1 MRQPRFARFRTWP
14 HTMTVL
20 VFAVFAVAAL
30 WPGTVRGQSREETL
44 VIARDIDDVV
54 TNDPSRTFEW
64 TSQIPTHAAY
74 DTLLSIEPPDIAHI
88 RPKLATKWEIS
99 PDGTTYTFQLRP
111 GVKFSSGNP
120 LTAHDVKFSLL
131 RLKHMKDNPS
141 FLVGDVKEIVVVN
154 DTTVKIVL
162 TAPNASF
169 LGIMAGGVTTGV
181 IDSKTVKAHGGTDA
195 ENAKDVDKA
204 TEWLNQNSVGS
215 GPYVLK
221 GWTKNVE
228 LVMERNPHY
237 WGPRPRFARIVFR
250 HVKSGSTQRE
260 MLERGDVD
268 VAMDL
273 DPDLA
278 AKVKGS
284 PKIKVVEGLTSNQ
297 IYMGLN
303 VSKEISRELA
313 DKRVRQAIAYA
324 IDYDGIIQ
332 GLMRGAADRPPGMI
346 PLGLLGVD
354 KAMNRKQ
361 DVAKAK
367 ALLKEAGLS
376 GGFGV
381 RFTYYE
387 GLLGAP
393 AEAIAAKI
401 QSDLAAVGVRATLD
415 RKERTVA
422 WSEYR
427 ASKSVM
433 ILSGWSPDYLDPD
446 PYADAYYK
454 AGGVV
459 PKRVNWENSRATE
472 LTLMARKEQDPKKRA
487 ALYREIQQIGLDE
500 VPHIMLLQPKNFVG
514 VHPAIKGYAIHPIW
528 FVGLEHLSR

>member
-1 MRQPRFARFRTWP
+1 MCQFRFARSYMRP
-14 HTMTVL
+14 LGLALTVL
-20 VFAVFAVAAL
+20 AVAGL
-30 WPGTVRGQSREETL
+30 WPENVRGQSREETL
-44 VIARDIDDVV
+44 IIVRDIDDVV

-74 DTLLSIEPPDIAHI
+74 DTLLNIEPPDISQI
-88 RPKLATKWEIS
+88 KPKLATKWEIS
-99 PDGTTYTFQLRP
+99 PDGTTYTFHLRP

-120 LTAHDVKFSLL
+120 LTAHDVKFSLM
-131 RLKHMKDNPS
+131 RLKHLKDNPS
-141 FLVGDVKEIVVVN
+141 FLVDEVKEIVVVN
-154 DTTVKIVL
+154 DATVKIIL
-162 TAPNASF
+162 TAPNAAF
-169 LGIMAGGVTTGV
+169 LGILAGGVTTGV
-181 IDSKTVKAHGGTDA
+181 VDSKTVMTHRGTDA

-237 WGPRPRFARIVFR
+237 WGPRAKFARIVFR

-268 VAMDL
+268 VAMDF

-278 AKVKGS
+278 AKVKGN
-284 PKIKVVEGLTSNQ
+284 PKIKLVEGLTSNQ
-297 IYMGLN
+297 IYLGLN
-303 VSKEISRELA
+303 VSKEISKELS

-324 IDYDGIIQ
+324 IDYDGIIN
-332 GLMRGAADRPPGMI
+332 GIMRGAADRPPGMI

-361 DVAKAK
+361 DVNKAK
-367 ALLKEAGLS
+367 ALLKEAGYP
-376 GGFGV
+376 GGFSV

-387 GLLGAP
+387 GLLGTP
-393 AEAIAAKI
+393 AEALAAKI
-401 QSDLAAVGVRATLD
+401 QSDLAAVGIRATLD

-427 ASKSVM
+427 SSKSVM

-454 AGGVV
+454 AKGVV

-487 ALYREIQQIGLDE
+487 ALYREIQLIGLDE
-500 VPHIMLLQPKNFVG
+500 VPHIMVLQPKNFVG
-514 VHPAIKGYAIHPIW
+514 VNPAIKGYVIHPIW

>member
-1 MRQPRFARFRTWP
+1 MRKPRFTRSCRRLSNVA
-14 HTMTVL
+14 
-20 VFAVFAVAAL
+20 AVALAALVIAGL
-30 WPGTVRGQSREETL
+30 WPETVRGQSREDTL

-74 DTLLSIEPPDIAHI
+74 DTLLAIEPPDISQI

-99 PDGTTYTFQLRP
+99 PDGTTYTFQLRS
-111 GVKFSSGNP
+111 GVKFSTGNP
-120 LTAHDVKFSLL
+120 LTANDVKFSLM
-131 RLKHMKDNPS
+131 RLKNMKDNPS
-141 FLVGDVKEIVVVN
+141 FLVGDIKDIVVVN
-154 DTTVKIVL
+154 DSTVKIIL

-169 LGIMAGGVTTGV
+169 LGVLAGGVTTGV
-181 IDSKTVKAHGGTDA
+181 IDSKTVMAQGGTDA

-228 LVMERNPHY
+228 LTMERNPHY
-237 WGPRPRFARIVFR
+237 WGPRPKFARIVFR

-260 MLERGDVD
+260 MLERADVD
-268 VAMDL
+268 IAMDF

-278 AKVKGS
+278 AKVKGN
-284 PKIKVVEGLTSNQ
+284 PKIKIVEGLTSNQ
-297 IYMGLN
+297 IYLGLN
-303 VSKEISRELA
+303 TSRELSKELS

-324 IDYDGIIQ
+324 IDYDGIMQ
-332 GLMRGAADRPPGMI
+332 GIMRGAADRPPGMI

-361 DVAKAK
+361 DVNKAK
-367 ALLKEAGLS
+367 ALLKEAGYP
-376 GGFGV
+376 GGFSV
-381 RFTYYE
+381 RLTYYD
-387 GLLGAP
+387 GLLGTP

-401 QSDLAAVGVRATLD
+401 QSDLDAVAIRVMLD

-427 ASKSVM
+427 SSKSVM

-472 LTLMARKEQDPKKRA
+472 ITLAARKEQDPKKRA

-514 VHPAIKGYAIHPIW
+514 VAPSIKGYVIHPIW
-528 FVGLEHLSR
+528 FIGLEHLSR